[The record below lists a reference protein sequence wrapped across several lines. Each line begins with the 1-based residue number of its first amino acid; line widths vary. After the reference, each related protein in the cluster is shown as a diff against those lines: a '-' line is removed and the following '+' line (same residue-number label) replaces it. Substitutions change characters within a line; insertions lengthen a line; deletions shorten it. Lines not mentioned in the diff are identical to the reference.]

1 MKNKVLESRVTKQ
14 KKLRNNLL
22 NHNVTGNQFYCFIL
36 IFITAISIWTFYNLQ
51 IWNIVRNHSAYT
63 GCPEYLYL
71 NIYTLETCRGSI
83 N

>member
-36 IFITAISIWTFYNLQ
+36 IFITAISI
-51 IWNIVRNHSAYT
+51 
-63 GCPEYLYL
+63 
-71 NIYTLETCRGSI
+71 
-83 N
+83 